1 MRRVSFWLAP
11 VQCVVLPVGEALPRR
26 VGGELGRGIRPD
38 GARDEKIGYRIREAE
53 LQKVP
58 YMAVVG
64 AREAK
69 DGLVAVRAHGR
80 GDLGQKPLE
89 AFVTELVDEAAGGQ

>member
-1 MRRVSFWLAP
+1 M
-11 VQCVVLPVGEALPRR
+11 
-26 VGGELGRGIRPD
+26 D
-38 GARDEKIGYRIREAE
+38 AREEKIGYRIREAE
-53 LQKVP
+53 MQKVP

-80 GDLGQKPLE
+80 GDLGAKPLA
-89 AFVTELVDEAAGGQ
+89 AFVTELVDEAAGAR